1 MRLPLVAILA
11 AGALTGACDGDN
23 SVRISSTASEPDDR
37 GVLKVIDTLQCPETM
52 GVLTRKGSAHAGG
65 ATCLY
70 SGPRGATVSLQL
82 VRLETGSADGVLD
95 QLRLSLSSDM
105 PRTAAELRAS
115 ADAAKARAAADTAAL
130 KADTARVEAEDARTA
145 ANAVSGDH
153 ATIVAPGVSV
163 DAQGDRAVVRLPGMS
178 VDSDGD
184 KASVRIGGLS
194 ISADSAGER
203 VDIQS
208 ADERVSVQAHDDA
221 AEIRTRAPGDAIR
234 TTYMLTDSRPADAG
248 WRLVGYE
255 ARGPMGGPIVIA
267 TVHGKDRDSD
277 AVFDAAKALVTLN
290 VGE

>member
-1 MRLPLVAILA
+1 MRLPLVAILVA
-11 AGALTGACDGDN
+11 SAFTGACDGDN
-23 SVRISSTASEPDDR
+23 SVRISSKASEPDTR
-37 GVLKVIDTLQCPETM
+37 GVLKVIDALQCPETM
-52 GVLTRKGSAHAGG
+52 GVLTRKGSAHDGG
-65 ATCLY
+65 TTCLY

-82 VRLETGSADGVLD
+82 VQIETGSADGFLD
-95 QLRLSLSSDM
+95 RLRLSLSADM
-105 PRTAAELRAS
+105 PHTAAELSAS
-115 ADAAKARAAADTAAL
+115 AEAAKAEAAAETAAL
-130 KADTARVEAEDARTA
+130 EVESAPAEAEATGTAEDATSSARA
-145 ANAVSGDH
+145 SV
-153 ATIVAPGVSV
+153 IAPGMSV
-163 DAQGDRAVVRLPGMS
+163 DAHGDRAVVRLPGMS

-194 ISADSAGER
+194 LSTDSNGER

-208 ADERVSVQAHDDA
+208 ADESVSIQAHDDA

-234 TTYMLTDSRPADAG
+234 TTYMLTDSRPAEAG

-255 ARGPMGGPIVIA
+255 ARGPVGGPIVIA